1 MNIFEECINRQKRI
15 DRVVRELGVDSI
27 INKNILIKERVVN
40 PSHYVVMLGE
50 TSSGKSTLINSLF
63 ENKVLIESV
72 KPTTSV
78 ITEVAISNS
87 CEEMCFLINK
97 DSTYR
102 IIEKEEFDKLV
113 VNPPENLHR
122 LRYIGECKN
131 EKYDNLRLFDTPG
144 YGSLESYHEE
154 VLKEFIPESD
164 FIVYVVSYKVGFGDY
179 DYQFLKYVAE
189 AIDKDVEIVL
199 AVNMCPSGVNEE
211 NKRIK
216 EIKSNF
222 EKCTNRDP
230 NTFLIESSIDKIPD
244 ATKLYDYIYERIN
257 SEDKKEELAKT
268 LKSYQDFILNEC
280 NIKINSKIANIEAK
294 RGDIKEIANI
304 YSTLLDKKSG
314 IIENIERGYTKI
326 KLNTVKYIDKS
337 ALNVKEEISK
347 IIYDESKWSKKEETL
362 NLMEHYYVPKFTNE
376 QTDDLIN
383 YTEDEIISLERKID
397 EVLEASLNNL
407 KERVRINIP
416 SYSEVMVNVI
426 DQHLGDEIKKMTGEL
441 LRQSEHSEEQAKNST
456 YKNLKRLKVNN
467 ESIKTDHNRKQFFK
481 VIRATSIKAI
491 TEYLAVFTE
500 SIFSLFQSINWQKSV
515 EDMAVNAV
523 DRWANDLE
531 YAVKK
536 YLDVLRDKKK
546 SQIVA
551 LYNELSHEFKND
563 GNELEN
569 INSEEL
575 LRLKNEIDFLL
586 NKCLLITL
594 NKKN

>member
-15 DRVVRELGVDSI
+15 DRVVRELGVDRI

-594 NKKN
+594 KKKN

>member
-15 DRVVRELGVDSI
+15 DRVVRELGVDRI

-563 GNELEN
+563 GNELE
-569 INSEEL
+569 I
-575 LRLKNEIDFLL
+575 
-586 NKCLLITL
+586 
-594 NKKN
+594 

>member
-1 MNIFEECINRQKRI
+1 MNRQKRI
-15 DRVVRELGVDSI
+15 DRVVRELGVDRI

>member
-27 INKNILIKERVVN
+27 INKNLLIKERVIN

-78 ITEVAISNS
+78 ITEVVISNN
-87 CEEMCFLINK
+87 CEDVCFLINK

-179 DYQFLKYVAE
+179 DYQFLKYVSE

-199 AVNMCPSGVNEE
+199 AVNMCPQGVGED
-211 NKRIK
+211 NKRIQ

-222 EKCTNRDP
+222 EKCTNREP
-230 NTFLIESSIDKIPD
+230 KTFLIESSSDKLPD
-244 ATKLYDYIYERIN
+244 ATKLYDYIYEKIN

-280 NIKINSKIANIEAK
+280 NIKINSKIASIEAQ
-294 RGDIKEIANI
+294 RGDIEEIANI
-304 YSTLLDKKSG
+304 YSTLLDKQSN

-337 ALNVKEEISK
+337 ALSVKEQITK

-383 YTEDEIISLERKID
+383 YTEDEIISLDRKID
-397 EVLEASLNNL
+397 EVLEVSLNNL

-416 SYSEVMVNVI
+416 SYSEVMGNLI
-426 DQHLGDEIKKMTGEL
+426 DQHLGDEIKKITGEL
-441 LRQSEHSEEQAKNST
+441 LRQSDHLEEKVKKST
-456 YKNLKRLKVNN
+456 YKNFKRIKVNE
-467 ESIKTDHNRKQFFK
+467 ESIKTDHNRKQILK

-491 TEYLAVFTE
+491 TEYLTVFTE

-515 EDMAVNAV
+515 EDMAVNAI

-546 SQIVA
+546 SQIVV
-551 LYNELSHEFKND
+551 LYKELSHEFKND

>member
-27 INKNILIKERVVN
+27 INKNLLIKERVIN

-78 ITEVAISNS
+78 ITEVVISNN
-87 CEEMCFLINK
+87 CEDVCFLINK

-179 DYQFLKYVAE
+179 DYQFLKYVSE

-199 AVNMCPSGVNEE
+199 AVNMCPQGVGED
-211 NKRIK
+211 NKRIQ

-222 EKCTNRDP
+222 EKCTNREP
-230 NTFLIESSIDKIPD
+230 KTFLIESSSDKLPD
-244 ATKLYDYIYERIN
+244 ATKLYDYIYEKIN

-280 NIKINSKIANIEAK
+280 NIKINSKIASIEAQ
-294 RGDIKEIANI
+294 RGDIEEIANI
-304 YSTLLDKKSG
+304 YSTLLDKQSD

-337 ALNVKEEISK
+337 ALSVKEQITK

-383 YTEDEIISLERKID
+383 YTEDEIISLDRKID
-397 EVLEASLNNL
+397 EVLEVSLNNL

-416 SYSEVMVNVI
+416 SYSEVMGNVI
-426 DQHLGDEIKKMTGEL
+426 DQHLGDEIKKITGEL
-441 LRQSEHSEEQAKNST
+441 LRQSDHLEEKVKKST
-456 YKNLKRLKVNN
+456 YKNFKRIKVNE
-467 ESIKTDHNRKQFFK
+467 ESIKTDHNRKQILK

-491 TEYLAVFTE
+491 TEYLTVFTE

-515 EDMAVNAV
+515 EDMAVNAI

-546 SQIVA
+546 SQIVV
-551 LYNELSHEFKND
+551 LYKELSHEFKND

>member
-230 NTFLIESSIDKIPD
+230 NTFLIESSTDKIPD

-416 SYSEVMVNVI
+416 SYSEFMVNVI

>member
-15 DRVVRELGVDSI
+15 DRVVRELGVDRI

-230 NTFLIESSIDKIPD
+230 NTFLIESSTDKIPD

-383 YTEDEIISLERKID
+383 YTEDEINSLERKID

-416 SYSEVMVNVI
+416 SYSEFMVNVI

>member
-15 DRVVRELGVDSI
+15 DRVVRELGVDRI

-87 CEEMCFLINK
+87 GVRRIN
-97 DSTYR
+97 DNGE

>member
-15 DRVVRELGVDSI
+15 DRVVRELGVDRI

>member
-15 DRVVRELGVDSI
+15 DRVVRELGVESI
-27 INKNILIKERVVN
+27 INKNLLIKERVIN

-78 ITEVAISNS
+78 ITEVVISNN
-87 CEEMCFLINK
+87 CEDVCFLINK

-179 DYQFLKYVAE
+179 DYQFLKYVSE

-199 AVNMCPSGVNEE
+199 AVNMCPQGVGED
-211 NKRIK
+211 NKRIQ

-222 EKCTNRDP
+222 EKCTNREP
-230 NTFLIESSIDKIPD
+230 KTFLIESSSDKLPD
-244 ATKLYDYIYERIN
+244 ATKLYDYIYEKIN

-280 NIKINSKIANIEAK
+280 NIKINSKIASIEAQ
-294 RGDIKEIANI
+294 RGDIEEIANI
-304 YSTLLDKKSG
+304 YSTLLDKQSN

-337 ALNVKEEISK
+337 ALSVKEQITK

-362 NLMEHYYVPKFTNE
+362 NLMEHYYIPKFTNE

-383 YTEDEIISLERKID
+383 YTEDEIISLDRKID

-416 SYSEVMVNVI
+416 SYSEVMGNVI
-426 DQHLGDEIKKMTGEL
+426 DQHLGDEIKKITGEL
-441 LRQSEHSEEQAKNST
+441 LRQSDHLEEKVKKST
-456 YKNLKRLKVNN
+456 YKNFKRIKLNE
-467 ESIKTDHNRKQFFK
+467 ESIKTDHNRKQILK

-491 TEYLAVFTE
+491 TEYLTVFTE

-515 EDMAVNAV
+515 EDMAVNAI

-546 SQIVA
+546 SQIVV
-551 LYNELSHEFKND
+551 LYKELSHEFKND

>member
-222 EKCTNRDP
+222 EKCTNREP
-230 NTFLIESSIDKIPD
+230 NTFLIESSNDKIPD

>member
-27 INKNILIKERVVN
+27 INKNLLIKERVIN

-78 ITEVAISNS
+78 ITEVVISNN
-87 CEEMCFLINK
+87 CEDVCFLINK

-179 DYQFLKYVAE
+179 DYQFLKYVSE

-199 AVNMCPSGVNEE
+199 AVNMCPQGVGED
-211 NKRIK
+211 NKRIQ

-222 EKCTNRDP
+222 EKCTNREP
-230 NTFLIESSIDKIPD
+230 KTFLIESSSDKLPD
-244 ATKLYDYIYERIN
+244 ATKLYDYIYEKIN

-280 NIKINSKIANIEAK
+280 NIKINSKIASIEAQ
-294 RGDIKEIANI
+294 RGDIEEIANI
-304 YSTLLDKKSG
+304 YSTLLDKQSN

-337 ALNVKEEISK
+337 ALSVKEQITK

-362 NLMEHYYVPKFTNE
+362 NLMEHYYIPKFTNE

-383 YTEDEIISLERKID
+383 YTEDEIISLDRKID

-416 SYSEVMVNVI
+416 SYSEVMGNVI
-426 DQHLGDEIKKMTGEL
+426 DQHLGDEIKKITGEL
-441 LRQSEHSEEQAKNST
+441 LRQSDHLEEKVKKST
-456 YKNLKRLKVNN
+456 YKNFKRIKLNE
-467 ESIKTDHNRKQFFK
+467 ESIKTDHNRKQILK

-491 TEYLAVFTE
+491 TEYLTVFTE

-515 EDMAVNAV
+515 EDMAVNAI

-546 SQIVA
+546 SQIVV
-551 LYNELSHEFKND
+551 LYKELSHEFKND

>member
-131 EKYDNLRLFDTPG
+131 EKYDNLRLFDTAG
-144 YGSLESYHEE
+144 YGSLESYPEE

-230 NTFLIESSIDKIPD
+230 NTFLIESSTDKIPD

>member
-15 DRVVRELGVDSI
+15 DRVVRELGVDRI

-244 ATKLYDYIYERIN
+244 ATKLYDYIYERIT

>member
-1 MNIFEECINRQKRI
+1 M
-15 DRVVRELGVDSI
+15 
-27 INKNILIKERVVN
+27 
-40 PSHYVVMLGE
+40 
-50 TSSGKSTLINSLF
+50 
-63 ENKVLIESV
+63 
-72 KPTTSV
+72 
-78 ITEVAISNS
+78 
-87 CEEMCFLINK
+87 
-97 DSTYR
+97 
-102 IIEKEEFDKLV
+102 

-230 NTFLIESSIDKIPD
+230 NTFLIESSTDKIPD

>member
-15 DRVVRELGVDSI
+15 DRVVRELGVDRI

-113 VNPPENLHR
+113 VNPPENLHT

>member
-15 DRVVRELGVDSI
+15 DRVVRELGVDRI

-230 NTFLIESSIDKIPD
+230 NTFLIESSTDKIPD

>member
-15 DRVVRELGVDSI
+15 DRVVRELGVDRI

-337 ALNVKEEISK
+337 ALNEKEEISK
-347 IIYDESKWSKKEETL
+347 IIYDESKWSNKEETL

-551 LYNELSHEFKND
+551 
-563 GNELEN
+563 
-569 INSEEL
+569 
-575 LRLKNEIDFLL
+575 
-586 NKCLLITL
+586 
-594 NKKN
+594 

>member
-1 MNIFEECINRQKRI
+1 
-15 DRVVRELGVDSI
+15 
-27 INKNILIKERVVN
+27 
-40 PSHYVVMLGE
+40 
-50 TSSGKSTLINSLF
+50 
-63 ENKVLIESV
+63 
-72 KPTTSV
+72 
-78 ITEVAISNS
+78 
-87 CEEMCFLINK
+87 
-97 DSTYR
+97 
-102 IIEKEEFDKLV
+102 
-113 VNPPENLHR
+113 
-122 LRYIGECKN
+122 
-131 EKYDNLRLFDTPG
+131 
-144 YGSLESYHEE
+144 
-154 VLKEFIPESD
+154 
-164 FIVYVVSYKVGFGDY
+164 
-179 DYQFLKYVAE
+179 
-189 AIDKDVEIVL
+189 
-199 AVNMCPSGVNEE
+199 
-211 NKRIK
+211 
-216 EIKSNF
+216 
-222 EKCTNRDP
+222 
-230 NTFLIESSIDKIPD
+230 
-244 ATKLYDYIYERIN
+244 
-257 SEDKKEELAKT
+257 
-268 LKSYQDFILNEC
+268 
-280 NIKINSKIANIEAK
+280 
-294 RGDIKEIANI
+294 
-304 YSTLLDKKSG
+304 
-314 IIENIERGYTKI
+314 
-326 KLNTVKYIDKS
+326 
-337 ALNVKEEISK
+337 
-347 IIYDESKWSKKEETL
+347 
-362 NLMEHYYVPKFTNE
+362 
-376 QTDDLIN
+376 
-383 YTEDEIISLERKID
+383 
-397 EVLEASLNNL
+397 
-407 KERVRINIP
+407 
-416 SYSEVMVNVI
+416 MVNVI

>member
-1 MNIFEECINRQKRI
+1 MNIFEECIKRQKRI

-27 INKNILIKERVVN
+27 INKNLLIKERVIN
-40 PSHYVVMLGE
+40 SSHYVVMLGE

-63 ENKVLIESV
+63 KNKVLIESV

-78 ITEVAISNS
+78 ITEVVISNN
-87 CEEMCFLINK
+87 CEDVCFLINK

-102 IIEKEEFDKLV
+102 MIQKEAFDKLV
-113 VNPPENLHR
+113 VNPSENLHR

-164 FIVYVVSYKVGFGDY
+164 FVVYVVSYKVGFGDY

-199 AVNMCPSGVNEE
+199 VVNMCPQGVDED
-211 NKRIK
+211 NKRIQ

-222 EKCTNRDP
+222 EKCTNREP
-230 NTFLIESSIDKIPD
+230 KTFLIESSSDKVPD
-244 ATKLYDYIYERIN
+244 TTKLYDYIYERIN

-280 NIKINSKIANIEAK
+280 NIKINSKIASIEAK
-294 RGDIKEIANI
+294 RGDIEEMANI
-304 YSTLLDKKSG
+304 YSTLLDKQSN

-337 ALNVKEEISK
+337 ALNVKEEITK

-383 YTEDEIISLERKID
+383 YTEDEIISLDRKID

-416 SYSEVMVNVI
+416 SYSEVMGNVI
-426 DQHLGDEIKKMTGEL
+426 DQHLGDEIKKITGEL
-441 LRQSEHSEEQAKNST
+441 LRQSGNTKEQVKKST
-456 YKNLKRLKVNN
+456 YKNFKRIKVNE
-467 ESIKTDHNRKQFFK
+467 ESIKTDHNRKQIFK
-481 VIRATSIKAI
+481 IIRATSIKAI
-491 TEYLAVFTE
+491 TEYLTVFTE
-500 SIFSLFQSINWQKSV
+500 SIFSLFQSLNWQKSV

-546 SQIVA
+546 SQIVG

>member
-15 DRVVRELGVDSI
+15 DRVVRELGVDRI

-113 VNPPENLHR
+113 VNPPENLYR
-122 LRYIGECKN
+122 LRYIGEKKKK
-131 EKYDNLRLFDTPG
+131 KYDNLRLFDTPG

>member
-27 INKNILIKERVVN
+27 INKNLLIKERVIN

-78 ITEVAISNS
+78 ITEVVISNN
-87 CEEMCFLINK
+87 CEDVCFLINK

-179 DYQFLKYVAE
+179 DYQFLKYVSE

-199 AVNMCPSGVNEE
+199 AVNMCPQGVGED
-211 NKRIK
+211 NKRIQ

-222 EKCTNRDP
+222 EKCTNREP
-230 NTFLIESSIDKIPD
+230 KTFLIESSSDKLPD
-244 ATKLYDYIYERIN
+244 ATKLYDYIYEKIN

-280 NIKINSKIANIEAK
+280 NIKINSKIASIEAQ
-294 RGDIKEIANI
+294 RGDIEEIANI
-304 YSTLLDKKSG
+304 YSTLLDKQSN

-337 ALNVKEEISK
+337 ALSVKEQITK

-362 NLMEHYYVPKFTNE
+362 NLMEHYYIPKFTNE

-383 YTEDEIISLERKID
+383 YTEDEIISLDRKID

-416 SYSEVMVNVI
+416 SYSEVMGNVI
-426 DQHLGDEIKKMTGEL
+426 DQHLGDEIKKITGEL
-441 LRQSEHSEEQAKNST
+441 LRQSDHLEEKVKKST
-456 YKNLKRLKVNN
+456 YKNFKRIKLNE
-467 ESIKTDHNRKQFFK
+467 ESIKTDHNRKQILK

-491 TEYLAVFTE
+491 TEYLTVFTE
-500 SIFSLFQSINWQKSV
+500 SIFSLFQSINWHKSV
-515 EDMAVNAV
+515 EDMAVNAI

-546 SQIVA
+546 SQIVV
-551 LYNELSHEFKND
+551 LYKELSHEFKND

>member
-230 NTFLIESSIDKIPD
+230 NTFLIESSTDKIPD

>member
-27 INKNILIKERVVN
+27 INKNLLIKERVIN
-40 PSHYVVMLGE
+40 PSHYVVMIGE

-78 ITEVAISNS
+78 ITEVVISNN
-87 CEEMCFLINK
+87 CEDVCFLINK

-179 DYQFLKYVAE
+179 DYQFLKYVSE

-199 AVNMCPSGVNEE
+199 AVNMCPQGVGED
-211 NKRIK
+211 NKRIQ

-222 EKCTNRDP
+222 EKCTNREP
-230 NTFLIESSIDKIPD
+230 KTFLIESSSDKLPD
-244 ATKLYDYIYERIN
+244 ATKLYDYIYEKIN

-280 NIKINSKIANIEAK
+280 NIKINSKIASIEAQ
-294 RGDIKEIANI
+294 RGDIEEIANI
-304 YSTLLDKKSG
+304 YSTLLDKQSN

-337 ALNVKEEISK
+337 ALSVKEQITK

-362 NLMEHYYVPKFTNE
+362 NLMEHYYIPKFTNE

-383 YTEDEIISLERKID
+383 YTEDEIISLDRKID

-416 SYSEVMVNVI
+416 SYSEVMGNVI
-426 DQHLGDEIKKMTGEL
+426 DQHLGDEIKKITGEL
-441 LRQSEHSEEQAKNST
+441 LRQSDHLEEKVKKST
-456 YKNLKRLKVNN
+456 YKNFKRIKLNE
-467 ESIKTDHNRKQFFK
+467 ESIKTDHNRKQILK

-491 TEYLAVFTE
+491 TEYLTVFTE

-515 EDMAVNAV
+515 EDMAVNAI

-546 SQIVA
+546 SQIVV
-551 LYNELSHEFKND
+551 LYKELSHEFKND

>member
-222 EKCTNRDP
+222 EKCTNREP

-441 LRQSEHSEEQAKNST
+441 LRQSEHSEEQTKNST

>member
-15 DRVVRELGVDSI
+15 DRVVRELGVDRI

-230 NTFLIESSIDKIPD
+230 NTYLIESSIDKIPD

>member
-222 EKCTNRDP
+222 EKCTNREP
-230 NTFLIESSIDKIPD
+230 NTFLIESSTDKIPD

>member
-15 DRVVRELGVDSI
+15 DRVVRELGVDRI

-113 VNPPENLHR
+113 VNPPENIHR

-337 ALNVKEEISK
+337 ALNEKEEISK
-347 IIYDESKWSKKEETL
+347 IIYDESKWSNKEETL

>member
-15 DRVVRELGVDSI
+15 DRVVRELGVDRI

-546 SQIVA
+546 SQIVT

>member
-15 DRVVRELGVDSI
+15 DRVVRELGVDRI

-383 YTEDEIISLERKID
+383 YTEDEINSLERKID

>member
-337 ALNVKEEISK
+337 ALNEKEEISK
-347 IIYDESKWSKKEETL
+347 IIYDESKWSNKEETL

>member
-15 DRVVRELGVDSI
+15 DRVVRELGVDRI

-337 ALNVKEEISK
+337 ALNEKEEISK
-347 IIYDESKWSKKEETL
+347 IIYDESKWSNKEETL

>member
-222 EKCTNRDP
+222 EKCTNREP
-230 NTFLIESSIDKIPD
+230 NTFLIESSTDKIPD

-523 DRWANDLE
+523 DIWANDLE

>member
-15 DRVVRELGVDSI
+15 DRVVRELGVDRI

-50 TSSGKSTLINSLF
+50 TSSGKSTLI
-63 ENKVLIESV
+63 NKVLIESV

>member
-15 DRVVRELGVDSI
+15 DRVVRELGVDRI

-87 CEEMCFLINK
+87 CEEICFLINK

>member
-230 NTFLIESSIDKIPD
+230 NTFLIESSTDKIPD

-383 YTEDEIISLERKID
+383 YTEDEINSLERKID

-416 SYSEVMVNVI
+416 SYSEFMVNVI

>member
-15 DRVVRELGVDSI
+15 DRVVRELGVDRI

-222 EKCTNRDP
+222 EKCTNREP
-230 NTFLIESSIDKIPD
+230 NTFLIESSTDKIPD

>member
-222 EKCTNRDP
+222 EKCTNREP
-230 NTFLIESSIDKIPD
+230 NTFLIESSTDKIPD

-268 LKSYQDFILNEC
+268 LKSYQYFILNEC